1 MGDQPLR
8 RTEGFDSC
16 SSHSLVFFRT
26 EGVESVKV
34 LGAMRKR
41 TVMVWFHL
49 SGGCDLLC
57 KGRVRL
63 HPHLMGW
70 GGQLGCTGVWTAELG
85 LINMAL

>member
-8 RTEGFDSC
+8 RTGRWFDSC

-49 SGGCDLLC
+49 SGGCGLLC
-57 KGRVRL
+57 KGCIL
-63 HPHLMGW
+63 
-70 GGQLGCTGVWTAELG
+70 T
-85 LINMAL
+85 